1 MNIKSVLV
9 FLICTIAI
17 HIALIKVNEI
27 VLENKEMKQKKD
39 DKQKKNDE
47 AEAKAAEEEEEE
59 ETKIKEIPAV
69 SNNKIAT
76 DDVDVINDEDLRSDL
91 LNFIKKSK
99 NKSIVFSKDSEIELE
114 KDDKNVQEVP
124 GYLNFGEDIERELK
138 TTEYNLKTASGD
150 SDNITLINATG
161 NDVNESAAN
170 KQFKMI
176 QNAGWRYKN
185 ESVMNGGIDDGI
197 GGFDPKAIC
206 NFSAV

>member
-27 VLENKEMKQKKD
+27 VLENKEMKQNNDLKKEE
-39 DKQKKNDE
+39 KKE
-47 AEAKAAEEEEEE
+47 TTEEEEEKE
-59 ETKIKEIPAV
+59 EIPAV

-76 DDVDVINDEDLRSDL
+76 DDADVINDEDLRSDL

-99 NKSIVFSKDSEIELE
+99 NNTPTIFSKDSEIELK
-114 KDDKNVQEVP
+114 KDNKNVQEAP

-138 TTEYNLKTASGD
+138 TTEYNLKTASSD
-150 SDNITLINATG
+150 SDNITLINSTG
-161 NDVNESAAN
+161 NDINESAAN

-176 QNAGWRYKN
+176 QNAGWKYKN
-185 ESVMNGGIDDGI
+185 EGVMNGGIDDGI

-206 NFSAV
+206 NFSAL

>member
-27 VLENKEMKQKKD
+27 VLENKEMKQDNDNDLKKEE
-39 DKQKKNDE
+39 KKE
-47 AEAKAAEEEEEE
+47 TTEEEEE
-59 ETKIKEIPAV
+59 KEIPAV

-76 DDVDVINDEDLRSDL
+76 DDADVINDEDLRSDL

-99 NKSIVFSKDSEIELE
+99 NNTPTIFSKDSEIELE
-114 KDDKNVQEVP
+114 KDNKNVQEAP

-150 SDNITLINATG
+150 SDNITLRNSTG
-161 NDVNESAAN
+161 NNVDESAAN

-176 QNAGWRYKN
+176 QNAGWKYKN
-185 ESVMNGGIDDGI
+185 EGVMNGGVDDGI

-206 NFSAV
+206 NFAAL

>member
-17 HIALIKVNEI
+17 HITLIKVNEI
-27 VLENKEMKQKKD
+27 VLENKEMKQNNDLKKEE
-39 DKQKKNDE
+39 KKE
-47 AEAKAAEEEEEE
+47 EKKETTEEEEEE
-59 ETKIKEIPAV
+59 KEEIPAV

-76 DDVDVINDEDLRSDL
+76 DDADVINDEDLRSDL

-99 NKSIVFSKDSEIELE
+99 NNTPTIFSKDSEIELE
-114 KDDKNVQEVP
+114 KDNKNVQEAP

-138 TTEYNLKTASGD
+138 TTEYNLKTASSD
-150 SDNITLINATG
+150 SDNITLINSTG
-161 NDVNESAAN
+161 NDINESAAN

-176 QNAGWRYKN
+176 QNAGWKYKN
-185 ESVMNGGIDDGI
+185 EGVMNGGIDDGI

-206 NFSAV
+206 NFSAL

>member
-27 VLENKEMKQKKD
+27 VLENKEMKQNNDNDNDLKKEE
-39 DKQKKNDE
+39 KKE
-47 AEAKAAEEEEEE
+47 TTEEEEE
-59 ETKIKEIPAV
+59 KKEIPAV

-76 DDVDVINDEDLRSDL
+76 DDADVINDEDLRSDL

-99 NKSIVFSKDSEIELE
+99 NNTPTIFSKDSEIELE
-114 KDDKNVQEVP
+114 KDNKNVQEAP

-150 SDNITLINATG
+150 SDNITLRNSTG
-161 NDVNESAAN
+161 NNVDESAAN

-176 QNAGWRYKN
+176 QNAGWKYKN
-185 ESVMNGGIDDGI
+185 EGVMNGGVDDGI

-206 NFSAV
+206 NFAAL

>member
-27 VLENKEMKQKKD
+27 VLENKEMKQNNDLKK
-39 DKQKKNDE
+39 E
-47 AEAKAAEEEEEE
+47 ETTETTEEEEEE
-59 ETKIKEIPAV
+59 KKEIPAV

-76 DDVDVINDEDLRSDL
+76 DDADVINDEDLRSDL

-99 NKSIVFSKDSEIELE
+99 NNTPTIFSKDSEIELE
-114 KDDKNVQEVP
+114 KDNKNVQEAP

-138 TTEYNLKTASGD
+138 TTEYNLKTASSD
-150 SDNITLINATG
+150 SDNITLINSTG
-161 NDVNESAAN
+161 NDINESAAN

-176 QNAGWRYKN
+176 QNAGWKYKN
-185 ESVMNGGIDDGI
+185 EGVMNGGIDDGI

-206 NFSAV
+206 NFSAL

>member
-27 VLENKEMKQKKD
+27 VLENKEMKQDNDNDLKK
-39 DKQKKNDE
+39 
-47 AEAKAAEEEEEE
+47 EE
-59 ETKIKEIPAV
+59 KKEIPAV

-76 DDVDVINDEDLRSDL
+76 DDADVINDEDLRSDL

-99 NKSIVFSKDSEIELE
+99 NNTPTIFSKDSEIELE
-114 KDDKNVQEVP
+114 KDNKNVQEAP

-150 SDNITLINATG
+150 SDNITLRNSTG
-161 NDVNESAAN
+161 NNVDESAAN

-176 QNAGWRYKN
+176 QNAGWKYKN
-185 ESVMNGGIDDGI
+185 EGVMNGGVDDGI

-206 NFSAV
+206 NFAAL

>member
-27 VLENKEMKQKKD
+27 VLENKEMKQNNDVKKEE
-39 DKQKKNDE
+39 KK
-47 AEAKAAEEEEEE
+47 EEEEDEE
-59 ETKIKEIPAV
+59 KEEDKIKEIPAV

-99 NKSIVFSKDSEIELE
+99 NNTPTIFSKDSEIELE
-114 KDDKNVQEVP
+114 KDNKNVQEAP

-138 TTEYNLKTASGD
+138 TTEYNLKTASEN
-150 SDNITLINATG
+150 SDNITLGNSTG
-161 NDVNESAAN
+161 NDVDESAAN

-176 QNAGWRYKN
+176 QNAGWKYKN
-185 ESVMNGGIDDGI
+185 EGVMNGGIDDGI

-206 NFSAV
+206 NFSAL

>member
-27 VLENKEMKQKKD
+27 VLENKEMKQDNDLKKEE
-39 DKQKKNDE
+39 KKE
-47 AEAKAAEEEEEE
+47 TTEEEEEKE
-59 ETKIKEIPAV
+59 EIPAV

-76 DDVDVINDEDLRSDL
+76 DDADVINDEDLRSDL

-99 NKSIVFSKDSEIELE
+99 NNTPTIFSKDSEIELE
-114 KDDKNVQEVP
+114 KDNKNVQEAP

-138 TTEYNLKTASGD
+138 TTEYNLKTASSD
-150 SDNITLINATG
+150 SDNITLINSTG
-161 NDVNESAAN
+161 NDINESAAN

-176 QNAGWRYKN
+176 QNAGWKYKN
-185 ESVMNGGIDDGI
+185 EGVMNGGIDDGI

-206 NFSAV
+206 NFSAL

>member
-27 VLENKEMKQKKD
+27 VLENKEMKQNNDLKKEE
-39 DKQKKNDE
+39 KKE
-47 AEAKAAEEEEEE
+47 EKKETTEEEEE
-59 ETKIKEIPAV
+59 KKEIPAV

-76 DDVDVINDEDLRSDL
+76 DDADVINDEDLRSDL

-99 NKSIVFSKDSEIELE
+99 NNTPTIFSKDSEIELE
-114 KDDKNVQEVP
+114 KDNKNVQEAP

-138 TTEYNLKTASGD
+138 TTEYNLKTASSD
-150 SDNITLINATG
+150 SDNITLINSTG
-161 NDVNESAAN
+161 NDINESAAN

-176 QNAGWRYKN
+176 QNAGWKYKN
-185 ESVMNGGIDDGI
+185 EGVMNGGIDDGI

-206 NFSAV
+206 NFSAL

>member
-27 VLENKEMKQKKD
+27 VLENKEMKQNNDVKKEE
-39 DKQKKNDE
+39 KK
-47 AEAKAAEEEEEE
+47 EEEEEE
-59 ETKIKEIPAV
+59 EDKIKEIPAV

-76 DDVDVINDEDLRSDL
+76 DDADIINDEDLRSDL

-99 NKSIVFSKDSEIELE
+99 NNTPTILSKDSEIELE
-114 KDDKNVQEVP
+114 KDNKNVQETP

-138 TTEYNLKTASGD
+138 TTEYNLKTASEN
-150 SDNITLINATG
+150 SDNITLRNSTG
-161 NDVNESAAN
+161 NDVDESAAN

-176 QNAGWRYKN
+176 QNAGWKYKN
-185 ESVMNGGIDDGI
+185 EGVMNGGVDDGI

-206 NFSAV
+206 NFSAL

>member
-27 VLENKEMKQKKD
+27 VLENKEMKQNNDLKKEE
-39 DKQKKNDE
+39 KKE
-47 AEAKAAEEEEEE
+47 EKKETTEEEEE
-59 ETKIKEIPAV
+59 KKEIPAV

-76 DDVDVINDEDLRSDL
+76 DDADVINDEDLRSDL

-99 NKSIVFSKDSEIELE
+99 NNTPIIFSKDSEIELE
-114 KDDKNVQEVP
+114 KDNKNVQEAP

-138 TTEYNLKTASGD
+138 TTEYNLKTASSD
-150 SDNITLINATG
+150 SDNITLINSTG
-161 NDVNESAAN
+161 NDINESAAN

-176 QNAGWRYKN
+176 QNAGWKYKN
-185 ESVMNGGIDDGI
+185 EGVMNGGVDDGI

-206 NFSAV
+206 NFSAL

>member
-27 VLENKEMKQKKD
+27 VLENKEMKQNNDLKK
-39 DKQKKNDE
+39 KKKKE
-47 AEAKAAEEEEEE
+47 EKKETTEEEEE
-59 ETKIKEIPAV
+59 KKEIPAV

-76 DDVDVINDEDLRSDL
+76 DDADVINDEDLRSDL

-99 NKSIVFSKDSEIELE
+99 NNTPTIFSKDSEIELE
-114 KDDKNVQEVP
+114 KDNKNVQEAP

-138 TTEYNLKTASGD
+138 TTEYNLKTASSD
-150 SDNITLINATG
+150 SDNITLINSTG
-161 NDVNESAAN
+161 NNINESAAN

-176 QNAGWRYKN
+176 QNAGWKYKN
-185 ESVMNGGIDDGI
+185 EGVMNGGIDDGI

-206 NFSAV
+206 NFSAL

>member
-27 VLENKEMKQKKD
+27 VLENKEMKQNNDLKKEE
-39 DKQKKNDE
+39 KE
-47 AEAKAAEEEEEE
+47 ETTEEEEEKE
-59 ETKIKEIPAV
+59 EIPAV

-76 DDVDVINDEDLRSDL
+76 DDADVINDEDLRSDL

-99 NKSIVFSKDSEIELE
+99 NNTPTIFSKDSEIELE
-114 KDDKNVQEVP
+114 KDNKNVQEAP

-138 TTEYNLKTASGD
+138 TTEYNLKTASSD
-150 SDNITLINATG
+150 SDNITLINSTG
-161 NDVNESAAN
+161 NDINESAAN

-176 QNAGWRYKN
+176 QNAGWKYKN
-185 ESVMNGGIDDGI
+185 EGVMNGGIDDGI

-206 NFSAV
+206 NFSAL

>member
-27 VLENKEMKQKKD
+27 VLENKEMKQNNDLKKEE
-39 DKQKKNDE
+39 KKE
-47 AEAKAAEEEEEE
+47 TTEEEEEKE
-59 ETKIKEIPAV
+59 EIPAV

-76 DDVDVINDEDLRSDL
+76 DDADVINDEDLRSDL

-99 NKSIVFSKDSEIELE
+99 NNTPTIFSKDSEIELE
-114 KDDKNVQEVP
+114 KDNKNVQEAP

-138 TTEYNLKTASGD
+138 TTEYNLKTASSD
-150 SDNITLINATG
+150 SDNITLINSTG
-161 NDVNESAAN
+161 NDINESAAN

-176 QNAGWRYKN
+176 QNAGWKYKN
-185 ESVMNGGIDDGI
+185 EGVMNGGIDDGI

-206 NFSAV
+206 NFSAL

>member
-27 VLENKEMKQKKD
+27 VLENKEMKQNNDLKKEE
-39 DKQKKNDE
+39 KKE
-47 AEAKAAEEEEEE
+47 TTEEEEKE
-59 ETKIKEIPAV
+59 EIPAV

-76 DDVDVINDEDLRSDL
+76 DDADVINDEDLRSDL

-99 NKSIVFSKDSEIELE
+99 NNTPTIFSKDSEIELK
-114 KDDKNVQEVP
+114 KDNKNVQEAP

-138 TTEYNLKTASGD
+138 TTEYNLKTASSD
-150 SDNITLINATG
+150 SDNITLINSTG
-161 NDVNESAAN
+161 NDINESAAN

-176 QNAGWRYKN
+176 QNAGWKYKN
-185 ESVMNGGIDDGI
+185 EGVMNGGIDDGI

-206 NFSAV
+206 NFSAL

>member
-27 VLENKEMKQKKD
+27 VLENKEMKKNNDLKKEE
-39 DKQKKNDE
+39 KKE
-47 AEAKAAEEEEEE
+47 EKKETTEEEEEE
-59 ETKIKEIPAV
+59 EKKEIPAV

-76 DDVDVINDEDLRSDL
+76 DDADVINDEDLRSDL

-99 NKSIVFSKDSEIELE
+99 NNTPTIFSKDSEIELE
-114 KDDKNVQEVP
+114 KDNKNVQEAP

-138 TTEYNLKTASGD
+138 TTEYNLKTASSD
-150 SDNITLINATG
+150 SDNITLINSTG
-161 NDVNESAAN
+161 NDINESAAN

-176 QNAGWRYKN
+176 QNAGWKYKN
-185 ESVMNGGIDDGI
+185 EGVMNGGIDDGI

-206 NFSAV
+206 NFSAL

>member
-27 VLENKEMKQKKD
+27 VLENKEMKQNN
-39 DKQKKNDE
+39 DK
-47 AEAKAAEEEEEE
+47 EAKEEVKEE
-59 ETKIKEIPAV
+59 ETTDKEEEDKIKEIPAV

-76 DDVDVINDEDLRSDL
+76 DDPDVINDEDLRSDL

-99 NKSIVFSKDSEIELE
+99 NNTTTIFSKDSEIELE
-114 KDDKNVQEVP
+114 KNNTNVQEEP

-150 SDNITLINATG
+150 SDNITLRNSTG
-161 NDVNESAAN
+161 NNVDESAAN
-170 KQFKMI
+170 KEFKMI
-176 QNAGWRYKN
+176 QNAGWKYKN
-185 ESVMNGGIDDGI
+185 EGVMNGGVDDGI

-206 NFSAV
+206 NFAAL

>member
-27 VLENKEMKQKKD
+27 VLENKEMKQDNDLKKEE
-39 DKQKKNDE
+39 KE
-47 AEAKAAEEEEEE
+47 ETTEEEEEKE
-59 ETKIKEIPAV
+59 EIPAV

-76 DDVDVINDEDLRSDL
+76 DDADVINDEDLRSDL

-99 NKSIVFSKDSEIELE
+99 NNTPTIFSKDSEIELE
-114 KDDKNVQEVP
+114 KDNKNVQEAP

-138 TTEYNLKTASGD
+138 TTEYNLKTASSD
-150 SDNITLINATG
+150 SDNITLINSTG
-161 NDVNESAAN
+161 NDINESAAN

-176 QNAGWRYKN
+176 QNAGWKYKN
-185 ESVMNGGIDDGI
+185 EGVMNGGIDDGI

-206 NFSAV
+206 NFSAL

>member
-27 VLENKEMKQKKD
+27 VLENKEMKQDNDNDLKKEE
-39 DKQKKNDE
+39 KKE
-47 AEAKAAEEEEEE
+47 TTEKEEEE
-59 ETKIKEIPAV
+59 KKEIPAV

-76 DDVDVINDEDLRSDL
+76 DDADVINDEDLRSDL

-99 NKSIVFSKDSEIELE
+99 NNTPTIFSKDSEIELE
-114 KDDKNVQEVP
+114 KDNTNVQEEP

-150 SDNITLINATG
+150 SDNITLRNSTG
-161 NDVNESAAN
+161 NNVDESAAN

-176 QNAGWRYKN
+176 QNAGWKYKN
-185 ESVMNGGIDDGI
+185 EGVMNGGVDDGI

-206 NFSAV
+206 NFAAL

>member
-27 VLENKEMKQKKD
+27 VLENKEMKQNNDLKK
-39 DKQKKNDE
+39 E
-47 AEAKAAEEEEEE
+47 ETTETTEEEEEE
-59 ETKIKEIPAV
+59 KKEIPAV

-76 DDVDVINDEDLRSDL
+76 DDADVINDEDLRSDL

-99 NKSIVFSKDSEIELE
+99 NNKPTIFSKDSEIELE
-114 KDDKNVQEVP
+114 KDNKNVQEAP

-138 TTEYNLKTASGD
+138 TTEYNLKTASSD
-150 SDNITLINATG
+150 SDNITLINSTG
-161 NDVNESAAN
+161 NDINESAAN

-176 QNAGWRYKN
+176 QNAGWKYKN
-185 ESVMNGGIDDGI
+185 EGVMNGGIDDGI

-206 NFSAV
+206 NFSAL

>member
-27 VLENKEMKQKKD
+27 VLENKEMKQDNDLKKEE
-39 DKQKKNDE
+39 KKE
-47 AEAKAAEEEEEE
+47 TTEEEEEE
-59 ETKIKEIPAV
+59 KEEIPAV

-76 DDVDVINDEDLRSDL
+76 DDADVINDEDLRSDL

-99 NKSIVFSKDSEIELE
+99 NNTPTIFSKDSEIELE
-114 KDDKNVQEVP
+114 KDNKNVQEAP

-138 TTEYNLKTASGD
+138 TTEYNLKTASSD
-150 SDNITLINATG
+150 SDNITLINSTG
-161 NDVNESAAN
+161 NDINESAAN

-176 QNAGWRYKN
+176 QNAGWKYKN
-185 ESVMNGGIDDGI
+185 EGVMNGGIDDGI

-206 NFSAV
+206 NFSAL

>member
-17 HIALIKVNEI
+17 HITLIKVNEI
-27 VLENKEMKQKKD
+27 VLENKEMKQNNDLKKEE
-39 DKQKKNDE
+39 KKE
-47 AEAKAAEEEEEE
+47 EKKETTEEEEE
-59 ETKIKEIPAV
+59 KKEIPAV

-76 DDVDVINDEDLRSDL
+76 DDADVINDEDLRSDL

-99 NKSIVFSKDSEIELE
+99 NNTPTIFSKDSEIELE
-114 KDDKNVQEVP
+114 KDNKNVQEAP

-138 TTEYNLKTASGD
+138 TTEYNLKTASSD
-150 SDNITLINATG
+150 SDNITLINSTG
-161 NDVNESAAN
+161 NDINESAAN

-176 QNAGWRYKN
+176 QNAGWKYKN
-185 ESVMNGGIDDGI
+185 EGVMNGGIDDGI

-206 NFSAV
+206 NFSAL

>member
-27 VLENKEMKQKKD
+27 VLENKKMKQNNDLKK
-39 DKQKKNDE
+39 E
-47 AEAKAAEEEEEE
+47 ETTEEEEKE
-59 ETKIKEIPAV
+59 EIPAV

-76 DDVDVINDEDLRSDL
+76 DDADVINDEDLRSDL

-99 NKSIVFSKDSEIELE
+99 NNTPTIFSKDSEIELE
-114 KDDKNVQEVP
+114 KDNKNVQEAP

-138 TTEYNLKTASGD
+138 TTEYNLKTASSD
-150 SDNITLINATG
+150 SDNITLINSTG
-161 NDVNESAAN
+161 NDINESAAN

-176 QNAGWRYKN
+176 QNAGWKYKN
-185 ESVMNGGIDDGI
+185 EGVMNGGIDDGI

-206 NFSAV
+206 NFSAL

>member
-27 VLENKEMKQKKD
+27 VLENKEMKQNN
-39 DKQKKNDE
+39 DKEEVKEVKE
-47 AEAKAAEEEEEE
+47 EVTTEEEED
-59 ETKIKEIPAV
+59 KIKEIPAV

-76 DDVDVINDEDLRSDL
+76 DDADVINDEDLRSDL

-99 NKSIVFSKDSEIELE
+99 NNTPTIFSKDSEIELE
-114 KDDKNVQEVP
+114 KDNKNVQEEP

-150 SDNITLINATG
+150 SDNITLRNSTS
-161 NDVNESAAN
+161 NNVDESAAN

-176 QNAGWRYKN
+176 QNAGWKYKN
-185 ESVMNGGIDDGI
+185 EGVMNGGVDDGI

-206 NFSAV
+206 NFAAL

>member
-27 VLENKEMKQKKD
+27 VLENKEMKQNNDVKK
-39 DKQKKNDE
+39 
-47 AEAKAAEEEEEE
+47 EEEEEE
-59 ETKIKEIPAV
+59 EEEDKIKEIPAV

-76 DDVDVINDEDLRSDL
+76 DDADVINDEDLRSDL

-99 NKSIVFSKDSEIELE
+99 NNTPTILSKDSEIELE
-114 KDDKNVQEVP
+114 KDNKNVQEAP
-124 GYLNFGEDIERELK
+124 GYLNFGKDIERELK
-138 TTEYNLKTASGD
+138 TTEYNLKTASEN
-150 SDNITLINATG
+150 SDNITLINSTG
-161 NDVNESAAN
+161 NDVDESAAN

-176 QNAGWRYKN
+176 QNAGWKYKN
-185 ESVMNGGIDDGI
+185 EGVMNGGVDDGI

-206 NFSAV
+206 NFSAL

>member
-27 VLENKEMKQKKD
+27 VLENKEMKQNNDVKKEE
-39 DKQKKNDE
+39 KK
-47 AEAKAAEEEEEE
+47 EEEEED
-59 ETKIKEIPAV
+59 KIKEIPAV

-76 DDVDVINDEDLRSDL
+76 DDADVINDEDLRSDL

-99 NKSIVFSKDSEIELE
+99 NNTPTILSKDSEIELE
-114 KDDKNVQEVP
+114 KDNKNVQEAP

-138 TTEYNLKTASGD
+138 TTEYNLKTTSEN
-150 SDNITLINATG
+150 SDNITLRNSTG
-161 NDVNESAAN
+161 NDVDESAAN

-176 QNAGWRYKN
+176 QNAGWKYKN
-185 ESVMNGGIDDGI
+185 EGVMNGGVDDGI

-206 NFSAV
+206 NFSAL

>member
-27 VLENKEMKQKKD
+27 VLENKEMKQNNDVKKEE
-39 DKQKKNDE
+39 KK
-47 AEAKAAEEEEEE
+47 EEEEED
-59 ETKIKEIPAV
+59 KIKEIPAV

-76 DDVDVINDEDLRSDL
+76 DDADVINDEDLRSDL

-99 NKSIVFSKDSEIELE
+99 NNTPTILSKDSEIELE
-114 KDDKNVQEVP
+114 KDNKNVQEAP

-138 TTEYNLKTASGD
+138 TTEYNLKTASEN
-150 SDNITLINATG
+150 SDNITLRNSTG
-161 NDVNESAAN
+161 NDVDESAAN

-176 QNAGWRYKN
+176 QNAGWKYKN
-185 ESVMNGGIDDGI
+185 EGVMNGGVDDGI

-206 NFSAV
+206 NFSAL

>member
-27 VLENKEMKQKKD
+27 VLENKEMKQNNDVKKEE
-39 DKQKKNDE
+39 KK
-47 AEAKAAEEEEEE
+47 EEEEED
-59 ETKIKEIPAV
+59 KIKEIPAV

-76 DDVDVINDEDLRSDL
+76 DDADVINDEDLRSDL

-99 NKSIVFSKDSEIELE
+99 NNTPTILSKDSEIELE
-114 KDDKNVQEVP
+114 KDNKNVQEAP

-138 TTEYNLKTASGD
+138 TTEYNLKTASSD
-150 SDNITLINATG
+150 SDNITLINSTG
-161 NDVNESAAN
+161 NDINESAAN

-176 QNAGWRYKN
+176 QNAGWKYKN
-185 ESVMNGGIDDGI
+185 EGVMNGGIDDGI

-206 NFSAV
+206 NFSAL

>member
-27 VLENKEMKQKKD
+27 VLENKEMKQNNDNDNDLKKEE
-39 DKQKKNDE
+39 KKE
-47 AEAKAAEEEEEE
+47 TTEEEEE
-59 ETKIKEIPAV
+59 KKEIPAV

-76 DDVDVINDEDLRSDL
+76 DDADVINDEDLRSDL

-99 NKSIVFSKDSEIELE
+99 NNTPTIFSKDSEIELE
-114 KDDKNVQEVP
+114 KDNKNVQEAP

-150 SDNITLINATG
+150 SDNITLRNSTG
-161 NDVNESAAN
+161 NNINESAAN

-176 QNAGWRYKN
+176 QNAGWKYKN
-185 ESVMNGGIDDGI
+185 EGVMNGGVDDGI

-206 NFSAV
+206 NFAAL

>member
-27 VLENKEMKQKKD
+27 VLENKEMKQNNEVKKEE
-39 DKQKKNDE
+39 KK
-47 AEAKAAEEEEEE
+47 EEEEDEE
-59 ETKIKEIPAV
+59 KEEDKIKEIPAV

-99 NKSIVFSKDSEIELE
+99 NNTPIIFSKDSEIELE
-114 KDDKNVQEVP
+114 KDNKNVQETP

-138 TTEYNLKTASGD
+138 TTEYNLKTASEN
-150 SDNITLINATG
+150 SDNITLGNSTG
-161 NDVNESAAN
+161 NDVDESAAN

-176 QNAGWRYKN
+176 QNAGWKYKN
-185 ESVMNGGIDDGI
+185 EGVMNGGIDDGI

-206 NFSAV
+206 NFSAL

>member
-27 VLENKEMKQKKD
+27 VLENKEMKQN
-39 DKQKKNDE
+39 NDLKE
-47 AEAKAAEEEEEE
+47 EEKEEEKTEKEEEEEE
-59 ETKIKEIPAV
+59 EDKIKEIPAV

-76 DDVDVINDEDLRSDL
+76 DDADVINDEDLRSDL

-99 NKSIVFSKDSEIELE
+99 NNTPIIFSKDSEIELE
-114 KDDKNVQEVP
+114 KDNKNVQEAP
-124 GYLNFGEDIERELK
+124 GYLNFGKDIERELK

-150 SDNITLINATG
+150 SDNITLRNSPS
-161 NDVNESAAN
+161 NDVSESAAN

-176 QNAGWRYKN
+176 QNAGWKYKN
-185 ESVMNGGIDDGI
+185 EGVMNGGVDDGI

-206 NFSAV
+206 NFSAL